1 MIKLN
6 LGSGSVYKDGY
17 INIDL
22 YADNVDLKHD
32 IRKPLPYK
40 DNSVDEIYASH
51 LIEHFTRKEWEEVRK
66 DWYRVLKP
74 NGLLHIKCPDLEQI
88 CKSFINDKDIR
99 YDNPRTGISLIMM
112 IYGGQEAFGKGQI
125 HKNGFTLDKLGSDL
139 ELTGFQIETKEA
151 KNDIYELEV
160 KCRKPQ

>member
-1 MIKLN
+1 MLLGEYTHNLDSKARVAIPAKFRQKLE
-6 LGSGSVYKDGY
+6 DGA
-17 INIDL
+17 IITRGLDRCL
-22 YADNVDLKHD
+22 FV
-32 IRKPLPYK
+32 
-40 DNSVDEIYASH
+40 
-51 LIEHFTRKEWEEVRK
+51 FTRKEWEEVRK